1 MNVDTYDEISVGI
14 LDNSININDKLG
26 FPLQDDIDAQIE
38 SGEANDTPIVTNTP
52 IQSEPNKSVTEAP
65 RTTVISPPPTI
76 VDDTA
81 VDNIERRGSF
91 NRNDRRV

>member
-1 MNVDTYDEISVGI
+1 MDVDTYDEISAGI

-52 IQSEPNKSVTEAP
+52 IQTETNKSVTEAP

-76 VDDTA
+76 VDDNDD
-81 VDNIERRGSF
+81 DNIGRRGLFGRKERR
-91 NRNDRRV
+91 V